1 MTWALVRPLYAQGI
15 EFFFHLLIA
24 GDRKIFT
31 CKIVITIKI
40 TNNMSSYSLIKLPRC
55 HTLSVG
61 DIFTDKPQN
70 RETLLIK

>member
-31 CKIVITIKI
+31 CKIVI
-40 TNNMSSYSLIKLPRC
+40 SY
-55 HTLSVG
+55 H
-61 DIFTDKPQN
+61 
-70 RETLLIK
+70 